1 MQAIPHSKTITMM
14 NSLIFSLLLT
24 LSVSLTT
31 LAGPIRQSKRD
42 HPTKL
47 VRFDVGALITGS
59 GKLRVNVDKQL
70 GGQVYVQLLDRNGH
84 IYYNHTLYADEES
97 IRLSMDLSHLSAN
110 DYVLKVSNG
119 LEMIARDIKITT
131 VQPIQQVRSITIQ

>member
-1 MQAIPHSKTITMM
+1 M

-24 LSVSLTT
+24 ATVSLTT
-31 LAGPIRQSKRD
+31 LAGPIRQGKRD

-47 VRFDVGALITGS
+47 VRFDVGALVTGS

-70 GGQVYVQLLDRNGH
+70 GGQVYVQLMDRAGH
-84 IYYNHTLYADEES
+84 IFYNHTLYADEES
-97 IRLSMDLSHLSAN
+97 VRLNMDLSHLSAN
-110 DYVLKVSNG
+110 DYILKVSNG
-119 LEMIARDIKITT
+119 LEMIAREIKITT

>member
-1 MQAIPHSKTITMM
+1 M
-14 NSLIFSLLLT
+14 NALIFSLLLT
-24 LSVSLTT
+24 LTVSPTT
-31 LAGPIRQSKRD
+31 LAGPIRQNKRD

-70 GGQVYVQLLDRNGH
+70 GGQVYVQLLDRSGH
-84 IYYNHTLYADEES
+84 VYYNHTLYADEEF
-97 IRLSMDLSHLSAN
+97 IRLNMDLSHLSAN

-119 LEMIARDIKITT
+119 LEMLTREIKITT